1 MLDSHVRVFVRVRM
15 LSASVEKSSL
25 MDARP
30 RARLLVGGG
39 GGAPEIFDYCAQ
51 CTSVGFGG
59 WRPQI
64 FGCKTSGLNPKP

>member
-39 GGAPEIFDYCAQ
+39 GGRLKSSTTAR
-51 CTSVGFGG
+51 SV
-59 WRPQI
+59 P
-64 FGCKTSGLNPKP
+64 P